1 MRKLVISSIG
11 LLILSAIIYS
21 CSKSDDSEPV
31 ATEKNEYYSDSS
43 GKYIAE
49 LGEEGYNIYENGK
62 PYESE
67 GISNKIGKV
76 EKQASDI
83 RKEYQYNYKGIC
95 IFPPGLTRKN
105 NTLIS
110 SLPNKQATPSK
121 KTITCNFK
129 TIGGGYRVAPKPAF
143 LGGSKYSCYE
153 CLVSGIDRND
163 YYLGVCNGNVFI
175 SGAIADDPSFQ
186 SIKNSFSQINFN
198 PSETEQF
205 IQSISSTGLYNCT
218 KRN

>member
-1 MRKLVISSIG
+1 MRKLVLSAIG
-11 LLILSAIIYS
+11 LLTLSAIIYS
-21 CSKSDDSEPV
+21 CSKSDDSEPD
-31 ATEKNEYYSDSS
+31 AIEKNEYYSDSS
-43 GKYIAE
+43 GKYVAE

-62 PYESE
+62 PYESD
-67 GISNKIGKV
+67 GISNKTTKV
-76 EKQASDI
+76 ENQTADI

-110 SLPNKQATPSK
+110 SLPNKQATPGK
-121 KTITCNFK
+121 KNITCNFK
-129 TIGGGYRVAPKPAF
+129 ALGGGYRVAPKPAF

-153 CLVSGIDRND
+153 CLVSGIARED
-163 YYLGVCNGNVFI
+163 YYLGVCNGTVFI
-175 SGAIADDPSFQ
+175 SGALVDDPSFQ

-198 PSETEQF
+198 PNETEQF
-205 IQSISSTGLYNCT
+205 IQSISSSGLYNCT